1 MVFVSR
7 REKESSA
14 SLLRRFSRKAQQAG
28 LVIEA
33 RKARHRRKKPSRLKK
48 RQSALR
54 REHVKG
60 FYKQL
65 LKQGIIEEGQ
75 SIPQQLKKK
84 LFG

>member
-1 MVFVSR
+1 MVFVTR

-33 RKARHRRKKPSRLKK
+33 RKARHSHKEPSRFKK

-54 REHVKG
+54 REHVRK
-60 FYKQL
+60 FYKNL
-65 LKQGIIEEGQ
+65 VKTGIIEDGQ
-75 SIPQQLKKK
+75 PIPQQLKKK

>member
-1 MVFVSR
+1 M
-7 REKESSA
+7 
-14 SLLRRFSRKAQQAG
+14 
-28 LVIEA
+28 EA
-33 RKARHRRKKPSRLKK
+33 RKARHLRKKPSQLKK

-75 SIPQQLKKK
+75 PIPQQMRKK